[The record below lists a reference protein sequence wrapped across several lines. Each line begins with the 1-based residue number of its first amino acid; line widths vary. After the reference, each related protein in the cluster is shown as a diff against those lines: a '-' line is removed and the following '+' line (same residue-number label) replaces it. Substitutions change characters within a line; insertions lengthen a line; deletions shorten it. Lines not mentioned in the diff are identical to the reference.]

1 MRPLIED
8 EETSMTIK
16 AGDVELDVLIQV
28 RPERENPDPDPPV
41 TLEFERQRY
50 HLTVG
55 KTRKLLLRAPVEVI
69 NEAESTSVR
78 VTSSGAGVVVL
89 GGTVSLVFDEEQV
102 CFVGRV
108 EVDPRQLGANER
120 LTAVLGTTLAECD
133 VVVGRFEGDGPTVRF
148 ELVDQEMGHF
158 RAWVEE
164 EAGGVKINIL
174 GANKALKRYLGP
186 GPDFPNQNSAQ
197 ARAVIAEIIAG
208 EAARLVVQRKF
219 RSAGELDGP
228 GFYAEHLEYLDKYLR
243 RCHVVM
249 VGDSL
254 AE

>member
-1 MRPLIED
+1 M
-8 EETSMTIK
+8 
-16 AGDVELDVLIQV
+16 
-28 RPERENPDPDPPV
+28 
-41 TLEFERQRY
+41 
-50 HLTVG
+50 
-55 KTRKLLLRAPVEVI
+55 
-69 NEAESTSVR
+69 VR
-78 VTSSGAGVVVL
+78 VTSSGAGVVVR

-102 CFVGRV
+102 CFVGRI
-108 EVDPRQLGANER
+108 EVDPRQLGASER
-120 LTAVLGTTLAECD
+120 LTAVLGSKLAECD
-133 VVVGRFEGDGPTVRF
+133 VLVGRFEGDGPSVSF

-164 EAGGVKINIL
+164 NAGGVKINIL

-186 GPDFPNQNSAQ
+186 GPDFPCQNSPQ

-219 RSAGELDGP
+219 RAAGELDGP
-228 GFYAEHLEYLDKYLR
+228 AFYAEHLEYLDKYLR

-249 VGDSL
+249 VGDAL